1 VSTAGAP
8 VRGRRPARSSG
19 DDRQRAILATAERLL
34 AERSLSALSVDDLA
48 RGAGISR
55 PTFYFYFAGKE
66 DVLLE
71 LLDRMVAEVGERLAA
86 LPRIAESE
94 PDRWW
99 RGVLGVFVDV
109 FTAHQAV
116 SRTLGEARATIPEL
130 GRVWSSHL
138 TRWTEETA
146 LVIEHER
153 RRGAASPGI
162 DAATVSIALN
172 AMNERVLTATLAGES
187 PAVPADRVLD
197 VLAAVW
203 LATVYGR
210 GPAAP

>member
-1 VSTAGAP
+1 VSTAGSP
-8 VRGRRPARSSG
+8 TRGRRHARASG

-34 AERSLSALSVDDLA
+34 GERSLSAISIDDLA

-66 DVLLE
+66 EVLLE
-71 LLDRMVAEVGERLAA
+71 LLDRMVAEVRERLAA
-86 LPRIAESE
+86 LPRIADSE
-94 PDRWW
+94 PERWW

-109 FTAHQAV
+109 FTTHQAV

-130 GRVWSSHL
+130 GLVWSSHL

-146 LVIEHER
+146 RVIEHER
-153 RRGAASPGI
+153 RRGAALAGI
-162 DAATVSIALN
+162 DAATLSIALN

-187 PAVPADRVLD
+187 PAIAAEQVLD
-197 VLAAVW
+197 VLAGVW
-203 LATVYGR
+203 LTTIYGR